1 MIGGFDE
8 ARVTEALVNF
18 PINLGWGAPPV
29 YSDTLVTAACP
40 LSINITSVSYETGNM
55 SFSLF
60 RDPQVPLTACLDS
73 FYNYIELPQNT
84 WNMFAKVSGG
94 TYNSTWQALTYSRT
108 DPPTGSMRVTLD
120 NNYVTTIPA
129 DELFVKPRH
138 WNVEGQYTTLS
149 DWPLLA
155 EVRNSSSYPSWS
167 LGFGVPFMTMNYLI
181 VDYERNQFQ
190 MAPANRTNFLN
201 NDRAQQPTAI
211 CRPRTNESATSTA
224 SHPVVST
231 KPSTIHTA
239 SPSPSSTASKS
250 EADAI
255 AGGITGVFLGVALIA
270 LLGFLILRRCL
281 KRGGL
286 KTRTSQS
293 TMAVQQ
299 PVPGP
304 LDNPER
310 IVQNEP
316 KILRASTF

>member
-1 MIGGFDE
+1 
-8 ARVTEALVNF
+8 
-18 PINLGWGAPPV
+18 
-29 YSDTLVTAACP
+29 
-40 LSINITSVSYETGNM
+40 
-55 SFSLF
+55 
-60 RDPQVPLTACLDS
+60 
-73 FYNYIELPQNT
+73 
-84 WNMFAKVSGG
+84 MFAEVSGG
-94 TYNSTWQALTYSRT
+94 TYNSTWLALMYSQT
-108 DPPTGSMRVTLD
+108 DPPTGSLRITLD

-129 DELFVKPRH
+129 DELFVKSRYR
-138 WNVEGQYTTLS
+138 NVEGQYATLS
-149 DWPLLA
+149 DWPLQA
-155 EVRNSSSYPSWS
+155 AVENNTFIYGPIG

-201 NDRAQQPTAI
+201 NDRAQQPRAI
-211 CRPRTNESATSTA
+211 CRPRTNESATSTP

-239 SPSPSSTASKS
+239 SPFPSSTASKS

-255 AGGITGVFLGVALIA
+255 AGGVTGVFLGVALIA

-299 PVPGP
+299 PGPGTT
-304 LDNPER
+304 R
-310 IVQNEP
+310 
-316 KILRASTF
+316 